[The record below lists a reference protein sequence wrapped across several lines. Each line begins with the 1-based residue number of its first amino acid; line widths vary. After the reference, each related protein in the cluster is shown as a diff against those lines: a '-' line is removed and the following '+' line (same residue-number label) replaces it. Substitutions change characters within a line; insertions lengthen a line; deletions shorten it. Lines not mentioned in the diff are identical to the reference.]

1 MPRRCWTCNTDH
13 DMDDACPSSMVV
25 RSVRSAGQPGN
36 TLADHTSPDLFD
48 DPGDA
53 PRFGPIF
60 MATYDGECAACDGL
74 IAAGEDIRADGR
86 GGWIHADDQCE
97 RVARG

>member
-1 MPRRCWTCNTDH
+1 MPRHCWTCGSEH
-13 DMDDACPSSMVV
+13 DPDAACKMSGIN
-25 RSVRSAGQPGN
+25 RSRVAAGGK
-36 TLADHTSPDLFD
+36 PDLFD
-48 DPGDA
+48 DAEDA

-74 IAAGEDIRADGR
+74 IVAGEDIRADGR

-97 RVARG
+97 RVAS